1 MGQID
6 MLGQRSPLKSGPAD
20 ETLDTFKSGTVE
32 SFAEMAP
39 LRRSNNPLGQFTG
52 QSMGTVE
59 MVGGDVGKL
68 SRKPHRGY
76 EGGTPNNSTPIN
88 QQDMNP
94 DTSESY

>member
-6 MLGQRSPLKSGPAD
+6 MVGMQSPLKSGPAD
-20 ETLDTFKSGTVE
+20 ETLDNFKGGTVQ

-39 LRRSNNPLGQFTG
+39 LRKSNNPLAQFSGQN
-52 QSMGTVE
+52 MGTVE
-59 MVGGDVGKL
+59 MVGMDCGKL

-76 EGGTPNNSTPIN
+76 ESGTQIN